1 MRFSRGVSLTFV
13 IIAGFLCSFLLFTAF
28 LIVRHI
34 SYSYSPTVSN
44 AQRYLEKGKIDE
56 ALAFANQI
64 ESDNAPVLILKGR
77 IWLAKSYQKQKKEK
91 WGSYGLDENEW
102 LKGEE
107 IQKAE
112 EYFKAAKKKKP
123 SGDEPYFYLGIIYS
137 EKGWFFE
144 AESEFEKALD
154 RDPSRID
161 VRVSMSS
168 LLVKMRKYDNAEEQL
183 RLACLKEP
191 QNPLI
196 AKNMAFLFRY
206 YKDKPDSALRWFN
219 RYLNNASSKDL
230 DVSLAKKEFRDL
242 IERYPEFTPPEPQTW
257 KENRKRFIPR

>member
-1 MRFSRGVSLTFV
+1 
-13 IIAGFLCSFLLFTAF
+13 
-28 LIVRHI
+28 
-34 SYSYSPTVSN
+34 
-44 AQRYLEKGKIDE
+44 
-56 ALAFANQI
+56 
-64 ESDNAPVLILKGR
+64 
-77 IWLAKSYQKQKKEK
+77 
-91 WGSYGLDENEW
+91 

-242 IERYPEFTPPEPQTW
+242 IERYPEFIPPEPQTW